1 MSQGTDQGMHQGMDL
16 EDEFALHRGELVAH
30 CYRMLGS
37 LHDAEDAVQETY
49 LRAWRGFADFEQR
62 SSVRTWLYRIATR
75 VCLNALRHSSR
86 RLVPSALGAPGTDPA
101 DLLPRLPETAWL
113 EPFPDQLLGPD
124 PAAVVGTRQSLRLAL
139 VAALQHLP
147 PRQRAVLILRDV
159 LAWQASEVAGLLDT
173 TTAAVNSSLQR
184 ARAELT
190 RVAPAEDELSE
201 PDEPVRR
208 ALLDQYAKA
217 FETADLTL
225 LEGLLTADVRW
236 EMPPIPTWFAGRA
249 DVLRL
254 LTAKLMPG
262 DGNRIMVET
271 SANGQ
276 PAFAWYVRGR
286 DTVFHAHSVQV
297 LTLTGA
303 GVAAV
308 MDFHRA
314 ALFPAFGLPIDRRG

>member
-1 MSQGTDQGMHQGMDL
+1 MNL

-37 LHDAEDAVQETY
+37 LHDAEDAVQDTY
-49 LRAWRGFADFEQR
+49 LRAWRGFPEFEHR

-75 VCLNALRHSSR
+75 VCLNALQHSSR
-86 RLVPSALGAPGTDPA
+86 RTVPSALGAPGTDP
-101 DLLPRLPETAWL
+101 DELLPRDPELRWL
-113 EPFPDQLLGPD
+113 EPLPDLLTSAD
-124 PAAVVGTRQSLRLAL
+124 PATVVGTRQSLRLAM

-147 PRQRAVLILRDV
+147 ARQRAVLILRDV

-173 TTAAVNSSLQR
+173 TTVAVNSALQR
-184 ARAELT
+184 ARAELS
-190 RVAPAEDELSE
+190 RLAPAEDQLSE

-208 ALLDQYAKA
+208 ALLDEYAKA
-217 FETADLTL
+217 FETADFVA
-225 LEGLLTADVRW
+225 LEGLLTQDVRW

-254 LTAKLMPG
+254 LRTKMVPG
-262 DGNRIMVET
+262 TGTRVMVET
-271 SANGQ
+271 AANGQ

-286 DTVFHAHSVQV
+286 DGTFHAHSIQV
-297 LTLTGA
+297 LTVTKA

-314 ALFPAFGLPIDRRG
+314 DLFAGFGLPVDRPA